1 VYTHYDNLKLQ
12 TDMQV
17 VQSARKDMQP
27 DSEATQKNLN
37 VLDRNAY
44 SNAML
49 LIRSA
54 TKYKT
59 LAV

>member
-1 VYTHYDNLKLQ
+1 
-12 TDMQV
+12 
-17 VQSARKDMQP
+17 
-27 DSEATQKNLN
+27 

-59 LAV
+59 LAVWSSQTWWDVCDPATWDHGCKKNTLCIQFDI